1 MILPHDIQVNFTV
14 RAKTE
19 QEAENILSNFLKYA
33 SLTVSNPDI
42 VDYEFVEFIPTM
54 EAPD

>member
-1 MILPHDIQVNFTV
+1 MILPFDIQVNFTV

-19 QEAENILSNFLKYA
+19 KDAEELVSEFLKYA
-33 SLTVSNPDI
+33 TLTMGQPDI

-54 EAPD
+54 DATD